1 MHATYLPS
9 RWTVPAVFALS
20 LTLLACSG
28 SPSATSTQLSPSS
41 AVTASPASSPTTSPL
56 GLVATTEPADAAPR
70 GAITVSLTAFHFE
83 PSALTVKA
91 GTVVFFVENKDE
103 VPAGSTGTNHTLTI
117 GSVLG
122 QPLANTGYVHSGE
135 AAVFTVEGLV
145 PGEYVV
151 WCSVPEHADMGMVGT
166 LTVTP

>member
-1 MHATYLPS
+1 M
-9 RWTVPAVFALS
+9 
-20 LTLLACSG
+20 
-28 SPSATSTQLSPSS
+28 
-41 AVTASPASSPTTSPL
+41 
-56 GLVATTEPADAAPR
+56 
-70 GAITVSLTAFHFE
+70 SLTAFQFE

-91 GTVVFFVENKDE
+91 GTVVFFVENNDE
-103 VPAGSTGTNHTLTI
+103 VPAGSPGTNHTLTI
-117 GSVLG
+117 GSALG
-122 QPLANTGYVHSGE
+122 QPLANTGYVHSSE